1 MNKNELVRIAR
12 DLNATHGLMPVPVS
26 GKVPLGGTGW
36 NMLPLATRLKNI
48 NAAECTGI
56 GIQMGLV
63 FHPVLGPVEAR
74 TLDCDIDDRNKSM
87 LFAGTLQSYFTAN
100 QWRWGRRPATLV
112 FTNPGVIKQE
122 KFGPIQLLGA
132 GKQAVWFGDYLNKKP
147 EPNDPKEYWH
157 EGPSI
162 FALQP
167 PYVAADTLRLAL
179 EAGCAAAGISTQKKS
194 MLFSD
199 ATPLSAADLAM
210 LTSDNLATFHAEIKS
225 MLFDVD
231 NSPQGSGRGTKLF
244 NLGLKYGALIK
255 ASGCA
260 PMLADAM
267 HYGNNEVVEFE
278 PVDNLILAEIG
289 RTADKAFASLPGSLG
304 AGDQRDFARGI
315 GVSRGWAQNVYVLK
329 AKQPLPMPSGR
340 GNPGQTGTDLMQ
352 EDLPPLKFLVTR
364 LLTDSGCI
372 VLAGKPKIGKGWIVL
387 ELGMSIAEGAKFW
400 NEQCEQGEVLMYML
414 EDNKRRV
421 KERIGI
427 LRPDG
432 FAARGNMRFRY
443 SADGPFY
450 VNADGTGTLLDDIKA
465 HLVSFPKIKL
475 VVVDV
480 LQRVRGAVERSDNA
494 YQIDYKV
501 IGAIQKLSSEC
512 NVLIIVVHHLKK
524 GRVDDAIDSISGSF
538 GVSGAADGAIIIGKE
553 GDIVKVESR
562 MRDIADFEF
571 ELIKEGTS
579 PMWKPAITAAEMYM
593 PSEGTK
599 TSSVL
604 LALNAAA
611 CCLTAG
617 DISVRTNISEK
628 NVATYLLRLMK
639 NNTVCRPYRGA
650 YMAVGLKYRDR
661 IHGVVDLLKR
671 CPKTIA
677 TNEIKAQ
684 YAPNSAPPEA
694 TYMML
699 YAAAIKEIEAGF
711 VDGKDCLNSLK
722 IRGLAVYNSDTVW
735 LMGDDWGEQQPMPR
749 TNPFAFKMPWELV
762 L

>member
-1 MNKNELVRIAR
+1 
-12 DLNATHGLMPVPVS
+12 
-26 GKVPLGGTGW
+26 
-36 NMLPLATRLKNI
+36 
-48 NAAECTGI
+48 
-56 GIQMGLV
+56 MGLV

-74 TLDCDIDDRNKSM
+74 TLDCDIDDRQKSM
-87 LFAGTLQSYFTAN
+87 LFAGTLQSYFTAS

-112 FTNPGVIKQE
+112 FTNPGIIKQE
-122 KFGPIQLLGA
+122 KFGPVQLLGA
-132 GKQAVWFGDYLNKKP
+132 GKQVVWWGDYRNKLP
-147 EPNDPKEYWH
+147 EASDPREYWH

-162 FALQP
+162 FDLQP
-167 PYVAADTLRLAL
+167 PVVPAETLRQAL
-179 EAGCAAAGISTQKKS
+179 EAGLAAAGIVTQKKS
-194 MLFSD
+194 MLSE
-199 ATPLSAADLAM
+199 AAPLTAADLAM
-210 LTSDNLATFHAEIKS
+210 LTPLNLETFCAEIKS

-255 ASGCA
+255 ASGYA
-260 PMLADAM
+260 PALTDAARGIIPN
-267 HYGNNEVVEFE
+267 YVEYE
-278 PVDNLILAEIG
+278 PVSNSILAAIG
-289 RTADKAFASLPGSLG
+289 QMADEAFASLPGTLRQ
-304 AGDQRDFARGI
+304 GDCRDFARGV
-315 GVSRGWAQNVYVLK
+315 GASKGLAQNVYVLK
-329 AKQPLPMPSGR
+329 AKLPLPIPSGR
-340 GNPGQTGTDLMQ
+340 EHPGQTAEALMQ
-352 EDLPPLKFLVTR
+352 ENLPPLRFLVNR
-364 LLTDSGCI
+364 FLTDSGCI

-387 ELGMSIAEGAKFW
+387 ELGMSIPEGGKFW
-400 NEQCEQGEVLMYML
+400 GEQCEHGEVLMYML

-427 LRPDG
+427 LRPFG
-432 FAARGNMRFRY
+432 MEAKGNLRFRY

-450 VNADGTGTLLDDIKA
+450 VNADGTGSLLDDIRA
-465 HLVSFPKIKL
+465 HVTSFPKIKL

-480 LQRVRGAVERSDNA
+480 LQRVRGIQDKSDNA

-501 IGAIQKLSSEC
+501 IGAIQKLATEL
-512 NVLIIVVHHLKK
+512 NVLIMVVHHLKK

-538 GVSGAADGAIIIGKE
+538 GVSGASDGSIIIGKE
-553 GDIVKVESR
+553 GDVVKVESR

-571 ELIKEGTS
+571 ELIKEGGS
-579 PMWKPAITAAEMYM
+579 PMWKPAITAAEMFA

-617 DISVRTNISEK
+617 DISIRTSINEK
-628 NVATYLLRLMK
+628 NVSTYLLRLMK
-639 NNTVCRPYRGA
+639 TNQVCRPYRGA
-650 YMAVGLKYRDR
+650 YMAVGLPYRER
-661 IHGVVDLLKR
+661 IHGVVDMLKR
-671 CPKTIA
+671 MPKTLA

-694 TYMML
+694 TYMIL

-735 LMGDDWGEQQPMPR
+735 LIGDDWGEQQPVPR

-762 L
+762 Q